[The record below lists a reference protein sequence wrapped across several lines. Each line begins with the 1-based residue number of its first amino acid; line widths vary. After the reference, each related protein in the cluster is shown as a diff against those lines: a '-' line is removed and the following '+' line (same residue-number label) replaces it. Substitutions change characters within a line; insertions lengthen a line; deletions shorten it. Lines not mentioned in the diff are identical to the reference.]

1 MWGLHFG
8 VFVIPTAIICCLA
21 LAHLYRQWPD
31 VLVTVFE
38 NGWGPDELAAKLGHM
53 LDLNG
58 QENGL
63 EGQLVDILAA
73 EIQAVHAALPAQAI
87 KGHVN
92 AVLAP
97 SIRASR
103 AISIGVWSRVVVV
116 AVRRLLEWIA

>member
-1 MWGLHFG
+1 MCLHCG

-38 NGWGPDELAAKLGHM
+38 NGWGPDELAAKPGRV

-58 QENGL
+58 RRNGL

-73 EIQAVHAALPAQAI
+73 AIQAVNG
-87 KGHVN
+87 K
-92 AVLAP
+92 
-97 SIRASR
+97 
-103 AISIGVWSRVVVV
+103 
-116 AVRRLLEWIA
+116 